1 MCPPGE
7 HRARPSWRLH
17 VPRFPGRLAK
27 GLGHRG
33 HPVIPAERGNGR
45 TRLPGAAEGRGGP
58 PRSPPGEDAA
68 ERVLEGRSVGTR
80 SRTLTQHPPK
90 VPGTITRVLRF
101 SSFTS
106 HSNPVTVSNYYSHFV
121 DEVDEDQRSLP
132 SA

>member
-1 MCPPGE
+1 M
-7 HRARPSWRLH
+7 
-17 VPRFPGRLAK
+17 
-27 GLGHRG
+27 
-33 HPVIPAERGNGR
+33 IPTERGNGR